1 MDGYDVIIVGAGSAG
16 CVLANR
22 LSADPSRRVCLIE
35 AGPADRNPLIHI
47 PLGLALLART
57 KGVNWGYE
65 TAPEPELAG
74 RRLYWPR
81 GKTLGGSSSI
91 NAMVYMRGHPEDYR
105 GWGRAAGP
113 MWDWPRMRELF
124 LRLEGNGAISDAH
137 HGTEG
142 PLSVQ
147 DLRAPNPFS
156 LAFVQAAGE
165 VGLPELREFN
175 GDSQEGAALYQVT
188 QRNGQRFSAARAFLE
203 PVRGRRNL
211 DVLTGAQVERV
222 LFDGR
227 RAVGV
232 RLADRALRLR
242 SGGEVVLSGG
252 AVNSPQLLMLSGI
265 GPGAELQRHGIAVL
279 ADRAEVGANL
289 ADHLDVTVMARDRG
303 RVAIGVAPAFLPRL
317 VRAGWSYGRH
327 RQGELTSNVAE
338 AGAFARSHAGR
349 DRPNLQFHFLP
360 AYLRDHGRKTS
371 WGFGVTLHVC
381 DLLPKSRGRIG
392 LLSPDPKAAAR
403 IEAGY
408 LSAPEDMGVLLDG
421 LKLARRIL
429 AAEPLAGMLAEEV
442 SPGPAAQS
450 DVALMDHIRRKAETI
465 YHPVGSC
472 RMGRDAASVVD
483 PEARVRGVEGLR
495 VVDASIMPAIIAGN
509 TNAPV
514 MAMAE
519 NVAGMMTGRG

>member
-1 MDGYDVIIVGAGSAG
+1 MEHDIIIVGAGSAG

-22 LSADPSRRVCLIE
+22 LSADPTRRVCLIE
-35 AGPADRNPLIHI
+35 AGPKDRNPLIHI
-47 PLGLALLART
+47 PLGLALLARSRR
-57 KGVNWGYE
+57 VNWGYATE
-65 TAPEPELAG
+65 PEPALAG

-91 NAMVYMRGHPEDYR
+91 NAMIYMRGHPEDYR

-124 LRLEGNGAISDAH
+124 LRLEDNGAIADGH
-137 HGTEG
+137 HGVGG

-147 DLRAPNPFS
+147 DLRAPNPLS
-156 LAFVQAAGE
+156 RAFVEAAGAA
-165 VGLPELREFN
+165 GLPTLREFN
-175 GDSQEGAALYQVT
+175 GESQEGAALYQVT

-203 PVRGRRNL
+203 PVRGRRNIE
-211 DVLTGAQVERV
+211 VLTGAQVERV
-222 LFDGR
+222 LFEGR

-232 RLADRALRLR
+232 QVAGRDLRLR
-242 SGGEVVLSGG
+242 PGGEVVLCGG

-265 GPGAELQRHGIAVL
+265 GPGAELSRMGIAVL

-289 ADHLDVTVMARDRG
+289 ADHLDVTVMAKDRG

-317 VRAGWSYGRH
+317 VRAGWAYGR
-327 RQGELTSNVAE
+327 RREGELTSNVAE
-338 AGAFARSHAGR
+338 AGAFARSDAGR

-392 LLSPDPKAAAR
+392 LASPDPRAAAR

-408 LSAPEDMGVLLDG
+408 LSAPEDEGVLLAG
-421 LKLARRIL
+421 VRMARRIL
-429 AAEPLAGMLAEEV
+429 AAAPLAGMLAGEV
-442 SPGPAAQS
+442 SPGPQAQS
-450 DVALMDHIRRKAETI
+450 DAALMDHIRRQAETI

-472 RMGRDAASVVD
+472 RMGLDDGSVVD
-483 PEARVRGVEGLR
+483 EAARVRGVEGLR

-519 NVAGMMTGRG
+519 NVAEMMLRRD